1 MFVLILNQ
9 SNLVQDGENNKLIY
23 RFPNSVNLTN
33 KYIAVSSVTMYYSW
47 FNITSA
53 LSNNRFTYTWTSG
66 AGPPTTYQVVIPDGL
81 YEIIE
86 INAYLQFQMIANG
99 TYWTDN
105 TSNYYPVQLLVNPT
119 RYSIQLNTF
128 LIPTAVQAA
137 AAGLFIGST
146 ALGSPTFPTTVCNPV
161 VTFPVGFSSIVGYT
175 TGFQSDGNVDNAYL
189 PPVPSSKA
197 QNYIT
202 KISNGGNSA
211 SPFLPIGTLS
221 YLSDLSPNVQP
232 NNSVLFSLSNINNPY
247 SQPSSII
254 YSIAPSVLVG
264 EIIQDR
270 PPNYLWTKLIDGT
283 YNQLTLNILGTN
295 LRPLVVND
303 PNMTIILTIRDK
315 EEAYL
320 GTK

>member
-9 SNLVQDGENNKLIY
+9 SNIVDDGENNKLVY

-53 LSNNRFTYTWTSG
+53 LSNNVFTYTWTSG
-66 AGPPTTYQVVIPDGL
+66 AGPPTTYTVQIPDGL
-81 YEIIE
+81 YEIVE

-137 AAGLFIGST
+137 AAGLFIGNT
-146 ALGSPTFPTTVCNPV
+146 ASGNPTFPDTVCNPV
-161 VTFPVGFSSIVGYT
+161 VTFPAGFSSIVGYT
-175 TGFQSDGNVDNAYL
+175 TGFQSNGNVDNVYI
-189 PPVPSSKA
+189 PPIPSSKA
-197 QNYIT
+197 QNYVT
-202 KISNGGNSA
+202 KISNGGDSA
-211 SPFLPIGTLS
+211 STFLPIGTLS

-315 EEAYL
+315 EESYL